1 LKRNQFFGVM
11 SEFKQFTE
19 RLGGLP
25 KQLKKMLVRQI
36 IVALTLFAVL
46 GFFSSIASGVSILI
60 GFLSVILG
68 VIIALPFA
76 KINIKGQAAGQVII
90 NVIKAELIKLATI
103 FVVLYLA
110 FKFYGDIQ
118 PFSLVLGLA
127 ISALLSGLAIS
138 KLDNN

>member
-1 LKRNQFFGVM
+1 
-11 SEFKQFTE
+11 
-19 RLGGLP
+19 
-25 KQLKKMLVRQI
+25 
-36 IVALTLFAVL
+36 
-46 GFFSSIASGVSILI
+46 
-60 GFLSVILG
+60 LSVILG